1 VTAAGTTTGIST
13 GTTDGTTDLAIYI
26 HWPFCERVCPY
37 CDFNVRTAEEVD
49 QVRWRDA
56 FLREAAHFAAEFP
69 DRTISSIFFGGGTP
83 SLMEADTVAGIISG
97 IRELWA
103 VSESL
108 EISIESNVSPA
119 EVKKFEA
126 FGHAGV
132 TRLSLGV
139 QSLDNDALKFLGR
152 EHSAA
157 DAIAALDH
165 GKEVFPMV
173 SIDLIYARPG
183 QLVQAWQDELAQAL
197 ELGPDHLS
205 LYQLTI
211 EPGTPFAEK
220 KIEPAEEDLAAP
232 LYETTNTVLE
242 AAGLPA
248 YEVSNHARP
257 GHQCHHNL
265 TYWQGGDYVGLGP
278 GAHGRLTQGQTDA
291 LYQIHTPSRWLDAV
305 ESRNHGTARR
315 TALTE
320 IERREELIMLGLRRS
335 EGIDAERFFK
345 LTGRSLEAALNK
357 NKVDELLQGGFVVV
371 DQIGLRTTPAGR
383 QRLNAILGHL
393 LT

>member
-1 VTAAGTTTGIST
+1 MTSAGTTT
-13 GTTDGTTDLAIYI
+13 GTTDLAIYI
-26 HWPFCERVCPY
+26 HWPFCKRVCPY
-37 CDFNVRTAEEVD
+37 CDFNVRKAVDVD
-49 QVRWRDA
+49 QIRWRDA

-83 SLMEADTVAGIISG
+83 SLMKGETVAGIIAG
-97 IRELWA
+97 IRELWP
-103 VSESL
+103 VSDSL

-119 EVKKFEA
+119 EINKFEA
-126 FGHAGV
+126 FGRAGV

-139 QSLDNDALKFLGR
+139 QSLDNDALEFLGR

-157 DAIAALDH
+157 DAIAALKR
-165 GKEVFPMV
+165 GKESFPMV
-173 SIDLIYARPG
+173 SIDLMYARPG
-183 QLVQAWQDELAQAL
+183 QAVPAWQEELAQAL
-197 ELGPDHLS
+197 ELGLDHLS

-211 EPGTPFAEK
+211 EPGTPFAER
-220 KIEPAEEDLAAP
+220 KIEPADEDAAAN
-232 LYETTNTVLE
+232 LYEITNAILE
-242 AAGLPA
+242 SAGLPA

-291 LYQIHTPSRWLDAV
+291 LYQIHTPGRWLDAV

-320 IERREELIMLGLRRS
+320 TERREELIMLGLRRS
-335 EGIDAERFFK
+335 EGIDGKRFLG
-345 LTGRSLEAALNK
+345 LTGSSLEKTLDNNK
-357 NKVDELLQGGFVVV
+357 LDDLSQGGFVVL
-371 DQIGLRTTPAGR
+371 DQKGLRTTPAGR
-383 QRLNAILGHL
+383 QRLNAILEHL
-393 LT
+393 LA